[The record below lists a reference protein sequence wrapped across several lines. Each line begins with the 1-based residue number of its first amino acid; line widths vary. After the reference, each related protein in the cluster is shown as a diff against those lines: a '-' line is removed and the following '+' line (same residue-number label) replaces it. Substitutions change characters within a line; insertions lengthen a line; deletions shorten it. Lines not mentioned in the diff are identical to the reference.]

1 MTVEGLKT
9 ADQKKTK
16 NQGSKNKRKE
26 KWHKKTANYFEENKL
41 DRTSF

>member
-1 MTVEGLKT
+1 LKT

-26 KWHKKTANYFEENKL
+26 KKHQRKATYFEENKL